1 MKISGSY
8 TLDAP
13 RQLVWEAPNDL
24 DVLARIVPG
33 CQRLEQTAEN
43 EFEGTLKI
51 GIAAIKGIYS
61 GKIRLEDVDPPRHY
75 KLIAA
80 GRSANAVIDG
90 IGFVTLEEQDDKTIL
105 NYSGDADIGGTLASV
120 GQRLMEGASRQMLNQ
135 SLKALSEQISQRMD
149 AAAHPVAEAPV
160 PDEVSSTADVLV
172 AAPAGATT
180 AEAKTR
186 PFAAPPVQPPE
197 PPQQPLPTTERRAV
211 IVPESEQLKPE
222 AVMQG
227 MIGDFIA
234 ERPWL
239 PWVIIA
245 FLVGY
250 LFGRT
255 RPTF

>member
-13 RQLVWEAPNDL
+13 RQVVWEALNDL
-24 DVLARIVPG
+24 DILARVVPG

-51 GIAAIKGIYS
+51 GIAAVKGIYS
-61 GKIRLEDVDPPRHY
+61 GKIRLEDVEAPRYY
-75 KLIAA
+75 KLVAA

-90 IGFVTLEEQDDKTIL
+90 IGFVTLEEQDNKTIL
-105 NYSGDADIGGTLASV
+105 TYSGDADIGGTLASV

-135 SLKALSEQISQRMD
+135 SLKALSEQISQRMSATAQP
-149 AAAHPVAEAPV
+149 AAAPNGTA
-160 PDEVSSTADVLV
+160 STADVLT
-172 AAPAGATT
+172 AAPEGATS
-180 AEAKTR
+180 AEAVSM
-186 PFAAPPVQPPE
+186 PFAAPAVQPPE

-211 IVPESEQLKPE
+211 VVPDHEQLKPE

-227 MIGDFIA
+227 VVTDFIA

-250 LFGRT
+250 LLGRS
-255 RPTF
+255 RSA